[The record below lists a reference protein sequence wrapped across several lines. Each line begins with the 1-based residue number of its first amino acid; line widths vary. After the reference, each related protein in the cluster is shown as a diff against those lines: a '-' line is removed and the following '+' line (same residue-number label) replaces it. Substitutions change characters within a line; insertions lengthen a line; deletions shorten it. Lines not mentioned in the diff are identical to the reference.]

1 MNSTLVDLNKYL
13 FEELERLN
21 DDETLNKEDSFEKE
35 IKRSESI
42 VKVSREII
50 NNADLLLKATKH
62 YEEIGVSKRDIPKML
77 KLDE

>member
-21 DDETLNKEDSFEKE
+21 DDETLNKEENFEKE

-50 NNADLLLKATKH
+50 NNADLLLKASKY
-62 YEEIGVSKRDIPKML
+62 YEEIGASKRDIPKML